1 MKSAK
6 TSKGEGGVTKKRSSR
21 PLEDIFRPT
30 FFEACGGRCVD
41 CGAEGE
47 LQIGHIQRRE
57 DDGPDTLENYQ
68 PLCSVCNGKH
78 NAEFTMVD
86 MRPSDW
92 RDRFLKLLAEAL
104 STELRVRVPSPVFGQ
119 GAHPP
124 SVIDSPE
131 SNGVIPWERAT
142 FTFNISLS
150 RTLSG
155 ACVPPI
161 DTWTATVNEA
171 IKKAADHVAPIS
183 PPSEQ
188 LRCKMIQQVRRLGC
202 DGFKQAVNE
211 FLRQEKWYDGR
222 MRLMPFPWQTF
233 SDNIDHYSREAELY
247 KQQCAANAAAQK
259 AFDEQIKAEARK
271 EARKHRWQAIQA
283 CLKITWPGI
292 PTEDSL
298 FVQYLHT
305 LTEDRVTEDDS
316 ARATELWRRYR
327 EYFKHT
333 RKARALERVDWT
345 RGLILGSEYNNNKNS
360 AEEIRKLEIWVKQAS
375 DDDPELDN
383 VLTRCKS
390 ILEMNKQGLRLH
402 S

>member
-6 TSKGEGGVTKKRSSR
+6 TSKGEGVVTKKRSSR

-104 STELRVRVPSPVFGQ
+104 STELRVRVPSPVFRQ

-124 SVIDSPE
+124 SVIDSAE
-131 SNGVIPWERAT
+131 NNAVIPWERAT
-142 FTFNISLS
+142 FAFNTSLS

-161 DTWTATVNEA
+161 DTWTAIVNET
-171 IKKAADHVAPIS
+171 IKKGADHDAPIS
-183 PPSEQ
+183 PPSEP
-188 LRCKMIQQVRRLGC
+188 LRSKLIQQVRRFGC
-202 DGFKQAVNE
+202 DKFRQAVKE
-211 FLRQEKWYDGR
+211 FLRQGKWYDGR
-222 MRLMPFPWQTF
+222 GRLMVTPWQTF
-233 SDNIDHYSREAELY
+233 ADNIDHYSREADEHNR
-247 KQQCAANAAAQK
+247 KCAASAASQK
-259 AFDEQIKAEARK
+259 AAEEQRVAEAR
-271 EARKHRWQAIQA
+271 EAAKNLHWATIQN
-283 CLKITWPGI
+283 CLKITWPGMRA
-292 PTEDSL
+292 EDTVL
-298 FVQYLHT
+298 IERLRL
-305 LTEDRVTEDDS
+305 LTEDTVTNDEIEL
-316 ARATELWRRYR
+316 ATEFSRRYA
-327 EYFKHT
+327 EYFKRT
-333 RKARALERVDWT
+333 RKAKAIKHVDRTRELMMGSAYQHITKDDLKEFQDLET
-345 RGLILGSEYNNNKNS
+345 L
-360 AEEIRKLEIWVKQAS
+360 VKQAS

-383 VLTRCKS
+383 LLTRC
-390 ILEMNKQGLRLH
+390 LRIVEPKRRV
-402 S
+402 